1 VFETSIRTLA
11 ATGAPAPDITVPLR
25 TGDEARARR
34 RAALALAGS
43 VITLLLC
50 PAAVAQSN
58 ARVDDSAS
66 SKELAKVRRAPGART
81 AVAIYEFRS
90 AVPEVP
96 VGAAQ
101 EMFVTALI
109 KSGAFAVAER
119 QRLNEGVMRERQLN
133 ASGITTGPAAGQVAA
148 ARYMFEVV
156 VSEANRGASES
167 AQSVNI
173 GGMTVGGGKSADA
186 IGLDVR
192 IVDVQTGL
200 VMDAVNTVKTIEA
213 SSSNVSGV
221 GNLLGALRGL
231 AGKTMPVTVDAES
244 RSSRKE
250 GVDRA
255 LRACIEVAVAEL
267 ARRLVAE

>member
-1 VFETSIRTLA
+1 MNAPGYAGLPASLA
-11 ATGAPAPDITVPLR
+11 WLPCLAL
-25 TGDEARARR
+25 
-34 RAALALAGS
+34 ALALAGP
-43 VITLLLC
+43 VR
-50 PAAVAQSN
+50 AQSN

-66 SKELAKVRRAPGART
+66 SKELRAIKRQAGAKP

-90 AVPEVP
+90 AVPDVQAA
-96 VGAAQ
+96 AAQ

-119 QRLNEGVMRERQLN
+119 QRLNEGLMRERALN
-133 ASGITTGPAAGQVAA
+133 NSGITAGPAAGQVAA
-148 ARYMFEVV
+148 ARYVFEVV
-156 VSEANRGASES
+156 VSEANRGASDN
-167 AQSVNI
+167 AQSITI
-173 GGMTVGGGKSADA
+173 GGMTIGGGRSADA

-200 VMDAVNTVKTIEA
+200 VVDAVNVVKAIEA
-213 SSSNVSGV
+213 STSTISGV

-231 AGKTMPVTVDAES
+231 AGKTLPVSVDAES

-267 ARRLVAE
+267 ARRLGAE

>member
-1 VFETSIRTLA
+1 MNRILIRNRAPQRRALLMTLVALCGLA
-11 ATGAPAPDITVPLR
+11 AAP
-25 TGDEARARR
+25 
-34 RAALALAGS
+34 S
-43 VITLLLC
+43 VQ
-50 PAAVAQSN
+50 AQSN

-66 SKELAKVRRAPGART
+66 SKELARVKRAPGART

-90 AVPEVP
+90 AVAEVQ
-96 VGAAQ
+96 VAAAQ

-119 QRLNEGVMRERQLN
+119 QRLNEGLMRERQLN
-133 ASGITTGPAAGQVAA
+133 SAGITAGPAAGQVAA
-148 ARYMFEVV
+148 ARYVFEVV

-167 AQSVNI
+167 SSNVNI
-173 GGMTVGGGKSADA
+173 GGMSVGSGKSADA

-192 IVDVQTGL
+192 IVDVQSGL
-200 VMDAVNTVKTIEA
+200 VVDAVNVVKSIEA
-213 SSSNVSGV
+213 KTSSVSGV
-221 GNLLGALRGL
+221 GNLLGSLRGL
-231 AGKTMPVTVDAES
+231 SGKSLPVPVDVES

-267 ARRLVAE
+267 ARRLTAE

>member
-1 VFETSIRTLA
+1 MIPTTRTSRSAL
-11 ATGAPAPDITVPLR
+11 LCC
-25 TGDEARARR
+25 
-34 RAALALAGS
+34 AALPLF
-43 VITLLLC
+43 LLC
-50 PAAVAQSN
+50 GSLAHAQSD
-58 ARVDDSAS
+58 ARIDNSSS
-66 SKELAKVRRAPGART
+66 SKELARVKRQAGARPS
-81 AVAIYEFRS
+81 VAIYEFRS
-90 AVPEVP
+90 AVPEVQ
-96 VGAAQ
+96 VAAAQ

-133 ASGITTGPAAGQVAA
+133 SSGITTGAAAGQVAA
-148 ARYMFEVV
+148 ARYVFEVV
-156 VSEANRGASES
+156 VSEANRGANDS
-167 AQSVNI
+167 AQTFNV

-200 VMDAVNTVKTIEA
+200 VVDAVNSVKEIEA
-213 SSSNVSGV
+213 STTTVSGV
-221 GNLLGALRGL
+221 GNLLRNF
-231 AGKTMPVTVDAES
+231 TNFNPPVSVDAEG

-267 ARRLVAE
+267 ARRLGAD

>member
-1 VFETSIRTLA
+1 MTAFLEA
-11 ATGAPAPDITVPLR
+11 AR
-25 TGDEARARR
+25 RARR
-34 RAALALAGS
+34 RGIALSCLFVSCLVAACLPVA
-43 VITLLLC
+43 
-50 PAAVAQSN
+50 AQSN

-66 SKELAKVRRAPGART
+66 SRELARVKRAPGVRT
-81 AVAIYEFRS
+81 TVAIYEFRT
-90 AVPEVP
+90 AVSEVQ

-119 QRLNEGVMRERQLN
+119 QRLNEGLMRERQLN
-133 ASGITTGPAAGQVAA
+133 SAGITAGPAAGQVAA
-148 ARYMFEVV
+148 ARYVFEVV

-192 IVDVQTGL
+192 IVDVQSGL
-200 VMDAVNTVKTIEA
+200 VVDAVNVVKTIEA
-213 SSSNVSGV
+213 KTSNVSGV
-221 GNLLGALRGL
+221 GNLLGSLRGL
-231 AGKTMPVTVDAES
+231 AGKTMPINVDAES

-255 LRACIEVAVAEL
+255 LRACMEVAVAEL
-267 ARRLVAE
+267 ARRLGAD

>member
-1 VFETSIRTLA
+1 MNARHAPV
-11 ATGAPAPDITVPLR
+11 APAW
-25 TGDEARARR
+25 RA
-34 RAALALAGS
+34 ALLLLPCLALALALP
-43 VITLLLC
+43 V
-50 PAAVAQSN
+50 AAQSN

-66 SKELAKVRRAPGART
+66 SKELRAVKRQAGAKP

-90 AVPEVP
+90 AVPDVQ
-96 VGAAQ
+96 VAAAQ

-119 QRLNEGVMRERQLN
+119 QRLNEGLMRERALN
-133 ASGITTGPAAGQVAA
+133 SSGLTTGPAAGQVAA
-148 ARYMFEVV
+148 ARYVFEVV
-156 VSEANRGASES
+156 VSEANRGASDS
-167 AQSVNI
+167 AQSVTI

-200 VMDAVNTVKTIEA
+200 VVDAVNVVKSVEA
-213 SSSNVSGV
+213 STSTVSGV

-231 AGKTMPVTVDAES
+231 AGKTLPVSVDADS

-267 ARRLVAE
+267 ARRLGTE